1 VGGSVNVVIRGAKSL
16 TGNNQAL
23 FVDGGT
29 VITPIRI
36 QAHNKQEAADTIIN
50 AAAEYKE
57 IESINVE
64 KKLQV
69 LYMGQ
74 ELQMEL
80 L

>member
-50 AAAEYKE
+50 AAAD
-57 IESINVE
+57 I
-64 KKLQV
+64 
-69 LYMGQ
+69 
-74 ELQMEL
+74 
-80 L
+80 